1 MTKFMFWFSIFAI
14 FYAYFGYPI
23 ALSIIALF
31 KPNKLNKL
39 NKPNE
44 PTVSLLISAYN
55 EEGIIKE
62 KLKNALS
69 LDYPVNKL
77 EIIVISDASEDK
89 TDEYVEGFFGKGV
102 RLLRQEIRQGKTT
115 ALNMAVSQACG
126 EIIVFSDA
134 NSMYDRSAIKN
145 LVENFKN
152 PVIGF
157 VTGRTK
163 YISRQGSSATEST
176 SLYNKL
182 ERFTKRLESKIGSCV
197 GADGAIFA
205 IRKELYRPLKSY
217 DINDFVIPLKIIEQ
231 GYRGILENEAFCIEE
246 TARDTKGEF
255 NRQVRITNR
264 TARDTKGEFNRQ
276 VRITNRTIRAMVN
289 NKALLNP
296 IKFPLFSIEL
306 ISHKIIKFMLPF
318 FMVIVFVTNCFL
330 VATGFFY
337 CLILA
342 LQVFFYVLAYWGYV
356 DEKTENRS
364 RLISMPYTF
373 NMVSFAILLGWIKYF
388 SGETYSTWTSERV

>member
-1 MTKFMFWFSIFAI
+1 MTKFTFWFSIFAI

-31 KPNKLNKL
+31 KPKQPNKLNEPKQPNKL
-39 NKPNE
+39 NE
-44 PTVSLLISAYN
+44 PMVSLLISAYN

-62 KLKNALS
+62 KLRNALF
-69 LDYPVNKL
+69 LNYPANKL

-89 TDEYVEGFFGKGV
+89 TDEYVEGFLGKGV

-145 LVENFKN
+145 LVKNFKN

-182 ERFTKRLESKIGSCV
+182 ERLTKRLESKIGSCV

-205 IRKELYRPLKSY
+205 IRKELYKPLKSY

-246 TARDTKGEF
+246 
-255 NRQVRITNR
+255 

-330 VATGFFY
+330 VATSFLY
-337 CLILA
+337 YLILT
-342 LQVFFYVLAYWGYV
+342 LQACFYVLAYWGYV
-356 DEKTENRS
+356 DERTQNKS
-364 RLISMPYTF
+364 RLTSIPYTF
-373 NMVSFAILLGWIKYF
+373 SMVSFAILLGWLKYF
-388 SGETYSTWTSERV
+388 SGERYSTWTSERV

>member
-1 MTKFMFWFSIFAI
+1 MTKFMFWFSMFAI
-14 FYAYFGYPI
+14 FYAYLGYPI

-31 KPNKLNKL
+31 KPKQL
-39 NKPNE
+39 NKPNK
-44 PTVSLLISAYN
+44 PKQPMVSLLISAYN
-55 EEGIIKE
+55 EEGIIKK

-69 LDYPVNKL
+69 LDYPANKL

-89 TDEYVEGFFGKGV
+89 TDEYVKGFFGKGV

-145 LVENFKN
+145 LVKNFKD

-176 SLYNKL
+176 SFYNKL
-182 ERFTKRLESKIGSCV
+182 ERFVKRLESKIGSCV

-205 IRKELYRPLKSY
+205 IRKELYKTLKSY

-246 TARDTKGEF
+246 TARDIE
-255 NRQVRITNR
+255 
-264 TARDTKGEFNRQ
+264 GEFNRQ

-306 ISHKIIKFMLPF
+306 VSHKIIKFMLPF

-330 VATGFFY
+330 VATDFFY
-337 CLILA
+337 SLILA
-342 LQVFFYVLAYWGYV
+342 LQVLFYILAYWGYI
-356 DEKTENRS
+356 DKQAQNKNR
-364 RLISMPYTF
+364 LTSMPYTF
-373 NMVSFAILLGWIKYF
+373 NMVSLAILLGWIKYF
-388 SGETYSTWTSERV
+388 SGETYTTWTSERV

>member
-1 MTKFMFWFSIFAI
+1 MFWFSIFAI

-31 KPNKLNKL
+31 KPRQ
-39 NKPNE
+39 PYE
-44 PTVSLLISAYN
+44 PYEPYEPMVSLLISAYN

-69 LDYPVNKL
+69 LDYPANKL

-89 TDEYVEGFFGKGV
+89 TDEYVEDFFGKGI
-102 RLLRQEIRQGKTT
+102 RLLRQEIRQGKTA
-115 ALNMAVSQACG
+115 ALNMAVPQARG

-145 LVENFKN
+145 LVKNFKN

-163 YISRQGSSATEST
+163 YVSNHGSSATEST
-176 SLYNKL
+176 SLYNKI
-182 ERFTKRLESKIGSCV
+182 EQFTKGLESKIGSCV

-205 IRKELYRPLKSY
+205 IRKELYKPLKSY

-231 GYRGILENEAFCIEE
+231 GYQGILENEVFCIEE
-246 TARDTKGEF
+246 TP
-255 NRQVRITNR
+255 
-264 TARDTKGEFNRQ
+264 RDTKGEFNRQ

-337 CLILA
+337 YLILA
-342 LQVFFYVLAYWGYV
+342 LQVFFYILAYWGYM
-356 DEKTENRS
+356 DKQAQNKNR
-364 RLISMPYTF
+364 LASMPYAF
-373 NMVSFAILLGWIKYF
+373 SMVSLAILLGWIKYF